1 MFLAH
6 LSVKMLLTQQ
16 LRCCRETARCFMHY
30 TMSSGINLP
39 NCHSIKS
46 EIYFQLR
53 VSWRHLCRN
62 VEIYQHTTFRWD
74 ISIYGWVITTSG
86 FWKQTSVILE
96 FYFWVSFWLLYHRQH
111 VILHR
116 PTTFH
121 PNQTTHGGLMTSYP
135 FLRWR
140 PAAAILKMD
149 MTRRPAAMLDV
160 MWVILHY
167 PRNAIVGPSWVFKCE
182 TDRTYS
188 FGDIAI
194 LIFWHFVLK
203 RPIHVVIDAAHAQH
217 LRQIYFPDSNYKY
230 IWIWGRLAYTTSHF
244 KRRISSNKGR
254 LLVKSSTQRP
264 FWAKIFQIPSKIVPQ
279 ITVF

>member
-62 VEIYQHTTFRWD
+62 VEIYQHTTFQWD

-96 FYFWVSFWLLYHRQH
+96 FYFWVSFWPLYHRQH

-121 PNQTTHGGLMTSYP
+121 PNRTTHGGLMAGSHVGCHVSNITLPTKCNCGSQ
-135 FLRWR
+135 LG
-140 PAAAILKMD
+140 LQ
-149 MTRRPAAMLDV
+149 
-160 MWVILHY
+160 MWNWSDL
-167 PRNAIVGPSWVFKCE
+167 
-182 TDRTYS
+182 
-188 FGDIAI
+188 
-194 LIFWHFVLK
+194 
-203 RPIHVVIDAAHAQH
+203 
-217 LRQIYFPDSNYKY
+217 
-230 IWIWGRLAYTTSHF
+230 
-244 KRRISSNKGR
+244 
-254 LLVKSSTQRP
+254 
-264 FWAKIFQIPSKIVPQ
+264 
-279 ITVF
+279 